1 VTTITLMFGV
11 AAVVLAVMLTIHKL
25 EERSRRRDREI
36 VRRIHTHW
44 DDLDKWGFAG
54 FLLAI
59 GFAVCVTLTI
69 VVAFLWWLL

>member
-36 VRRIHTHW
+36 VRRIHTY
-44 DDLDKWGFAG
+44 
-54 FLLAI
+54 LAQ
-59 GFAVCVTLTI
+59 LPPSRP
-69 VVAFLWWLL
+69 WN